1 MDKKLTA
8 ALLIIGNEILS
19 GRTQDTNTSWIATKL
34 AERGIQLIEVRV
46 VPDTV
51 DAIAF
56 AVNELRG
63 RVRFLFTTGG
73 IGPTH
78 DDITSETMA
87 EIFGVKWILNPD
99 ARDALLKYYQGES
112 DLTPA
117 RLKMARIPEGAKLID
132 NPVSGAPG
140 FQIEN
145 VYVMAGVPRIMQ
157 AMLDGILLELESGHP
172 ILSNTVTCTLQESV
186 IAEKLSDVQDKYP
199 TVDIGSYPQFRAG
212 AMGLSLVLK
221 SNDNDNLHAATHD
234 IIDMVRSFGEEPMA
248 ISIKSSGELKI

>member
-34 AERGIQLIEVRV
+34 AERGIKLLEVRI

-51 DAIAF
+51 EAITF
-56 AVNELRG
+56 AVNELRSRAG
-63 RVRFLFTTGG
+63 YLFTTGG

-87 EIFGVKWILNPD
+87 KIFGVKWVLSSD
-99 ARDALLKYYQGES
+99 ARDALLKYYQDASE
-112 DLTPA
+112 LNEP
-117 RLKMARIPEGAKLID
+117 RLKMAHIPEGAKLID

-157 AMLDGILLELESGHP
+157 AMLDGILPELESGHP
-172 ILSNTVTCTLQESV
+172 ILSNTVTCDLQESAV
-186 IAEKLSDVQDKYP
+186 AVPLAAIQNKYP
-199 TVDIGSYPQFRAG
+199 SVDVGSYPHFRAG
-212 AMGLSLVLK
+212 SLGLSLVLK
-221 SNDNDNLHAATHD
+221 SNDNDNLHAATYEVV
-234 IIDMVRSFGEEPMA
+234 DMVRSFGQEPIA
-248 ISIKSSGELKI
+248 ISIKSSGELR